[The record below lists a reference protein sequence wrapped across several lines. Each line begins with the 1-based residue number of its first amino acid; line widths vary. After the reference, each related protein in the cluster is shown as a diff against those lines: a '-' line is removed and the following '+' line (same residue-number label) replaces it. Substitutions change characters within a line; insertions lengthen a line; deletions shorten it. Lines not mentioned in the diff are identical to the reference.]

1 MTRPTKEELHRLD
14 TDDEYLMETIQA
26 EMKKRLGRPSSE
38 EKEDGLFLIEDHFLE
53 ILEDFAVKRGLR
65 EKATIILR
73 GF

>member
-26 EMKKRLGRPSSE
+26 EMKKRLGRPSYE